1 MWRWVVRLIIFRNDF
16 DDLGGARTQPITMN
30 VIDTKCSQK
39 PKKKTASSNTVTGM
53 KSGPQI
59 IGTW

>member
-39 PKKKTASSNTVTGM
+39 PKKKLLVVTL
-53 KSGPQI
+53 SQE
-59 IGTW
+59 